1 MRTIKAVVLT
11 IALIGAG
18 ADTLIAKD
26 KSADQ
31 ESSVAAGPQYGA
43 THVYVAP
50 SDLDSFVA
58 SLIATFGGTKS
69 EPTVLQITP
78 TPSQTIFQAVR
89 TPVGIFSVFGFKTP
103 IPFPFGTERVGY
115 LVTDLDAAVRS
126 AKAHNADLV
135 VAPFDDPIGRDVI
148 VGWPGGVS
156 MQFYVHTIAP
166 NYAKLQTIPENRIYV
181 PDTRVDEFVR
191 DFVSFS
197 GGQIISDDRHALG
210 IEIGRPDETY
220 RRVRIDSTFGKMTV
234 LGTDGHLPYPYGRE
248 TTGYEVADFPN
259 TLTRAKAAGVTI
271 LVEPYIADRR
281 LAAITLFPGGY
292 IAEIHSSDSK

>member
-1 MRTIKAVVLT
+1 MTEESLQQLKRDLLAEPSKAFSLASKMRTIKVVVLT

-31 ESSVAAGPQYGA
+31 GASVAVGPQYGA

-50 SDLDSFVA
+50 SDLDNFVA

-78 TPSQTIFQAVR
+78 TPSETIFQAVR

-103 IPFPFGTERVGY
+103 IPFPFGTERVGS

-135 VAPFDDPIGRDVI
+135 VAPV
-148 VGWPGGVS
+148 
-156 MQFYVHTIAP
+156 
-166 NYAKLQTIPENRIYV
+166 
-181 PDTRVDEFVR
+181 
-191 DFVSFS
+191 
-197 GGQIISDDRHALG
+197 
-210 IEIGRPDETY
+210 
-220 RRVRIDSTFGKMTV
+220 
-234 LGTDGHLPYPYGRE
+234 
-248 TTGYEVADFPN
+248 
-259 TLTRAKAAGVTI
+259 
-271 LVEPYIADRR
+271 
-281 LAAITLFPGGY
+281 
-292 IAEIHSSDSK
+292 